1 MNREKENNVQGRRL
15 FQMKRFIVEKLLVVR
30 GRRGSYFV
38 GK

>member
-1 MNREKENNVQGRRL
+1 
-15 FQMKRFIVEKLLVVR
+15 MKRIMFKAEDCSKLNGFIVEKLLVVR